1 RCQKN
6 VAKLF
11 RATGAV
17 MNSAQVD
24 AANRFYTLYKP
35 VHARDVASQDKPG
48 SRITGVFRVIA
59 DGGCDVDEANLHV
72 RRDCHSIK
80 LFLPVAGGDQIVDKN
95 EQANVERLT
104 PTDDNLAM
112 NEAVIDAVKA
122 DAHQR
127 PTTISDAFP
136 RSAAARA
143 ASVGGTS
150 VLNTKSS
157 RVARFTPLTR
167 TISGSSLTIL
177 SAAMLALPAGRS
189 VKMTRAPV
197 RSS

>member
-1 RCQKN
+1 MEECRAQSSPARHLSLARLEDFPRKLRRGWQRLAAGTPSPAGNSQRRAQAAIPIVQSATPRAGSTRCSLEHFRQRNRARRRHILRRHFYPRRFELPELMLLVRCQKN

-17 MNSAQVD
+17 MNSAEVD

-80 LFLPVAGGDQIVDKN
+80 L
-95 EQANVERLT
+95 
-104 PTDDNLAM
+104 
-112 NEAVIDAVKA
+112 
-122 DAHQR
+122 
-127 PTTISDAFP
+127 
-136 RSAAARA
+136 
-143 ASVGGTS
+143 
-150 VLNTKSS
+150 
-157 RVARFTPLTR
+157 
-167 TISGSSLTIL
+167 
-177 SAAMLALPAGRS
+177 
-189 VKMTRAPV
+189 
-197 RSS
+197 